1 MSATEWISFQD
12 CLEKVTYTPK
22 VQKSLYLET
31 GLYPI
36 VSQEAGAINGYWDD
50 ETCIFKTS
58 KPIIVF
64 GDHTRVLKYIDFNFV
79 IGADGVKIIIPK
91 NFIDTRY
98 FYYLLMS
105 VPIESKGY
113 ARHFR
118 YFNDFKFSIPPLP
131 VQKAIVA
138 KLDAA
143 FARIEQ
149 AITAAERNAEN
160 AKQLFQSYL
169 SDVFERGGEGWVEN
183 KLADVCEKI
192 TDGTHQTPKYFDEG
206 VIFLSSKNVTSGKI
220 DWDKIKYIDEKQHN
234 EMQRRVSPRLN
245 DILLAKNGTTGVAAM
260 VDRDVSFDIYVS
272 LALLRAKSHVTP
284 SYLLHFVNSPY
295 AKKQFNG
302 RLKGIGVPNLHLQ
315 EIREVIIRYPIELKQ
330 QEQMVARL
338 ETVSVAN
345 QRILSIYE
353 QKTLALLNLKQSLLQ
368 QAFSGQLVDA

>member
-1 MSATEWISFQD
+1 MILSSRAPIGHLAINLQPMATNQGCKTLIPS
-12 CLEKVTYTPK
+12 PK
-22 VQKSLYLET
+22 IDYLYLYYFLAHSKQLLNDLGSGT
-31 GLYPI
+31 
-36 VSQEAGAINGYWDD
+36 
-50 ETCIFKTS
+50 TFKELSGT
-58 KPIIVF
+58 K
-64 GDHTRVLKYIDFNFV
+64 L
-79 IGADGVKIIIPK
+79 AA
-91 NFIDTRY
+91 
-98 FYYLLMS
+98 
-105 VPIESKGY
+105 VPIPL
-113 ARHFR
+113 
-118 YFNDFKFSIPPLP
+118 PPLP

-143 FARIEQ
+143 FASIDI
-149 AITAAERNAEN
+149 AIAAAEQNADN

-169 SDVFERGGEGWVEN
+169 NDVFERGGEGWVEN

-260 VDRDVSFDIYVS
+260 VDRDVAFDIYVS
-272 LALLRAKSHVTP
+272 LALLRAKSQVTP

-315 EIREVIIRYPIELKQ
+315 EIREVIIRYPISLEQ
-330 QEQMVARL
+330 QKKMVTRL

-345 QRILSIYE
+345 QRIISLYE
-353 QKTLALLNLKQSLLQ
+353 QKTRALLKLTQSLLQ
-368 QAFSGQLVDA
+368 QAFNGQLVDA